1 MDAEDQRVEKDG
13 LKNTG
18 PITAVLIV
26 VCLLIWGFSPGSS
39 RSGANNPSATLITTA
54 YTNTTANVRSC
65 GSSSCSIVGTYP
77 PGTSVDVSTENVSDI
92 AQLPDWVTFS
102 YENSDGT
109 TAAGYMNKTVLSSV
123 KYTTPSPTP
132 TTASSKSTIAGSS
145 GNLSPAFIK
154 EIEPSVVE
162 INCYSADNTIES
174 SGSGVSY
181 IPENSQTHVVMT
193 NYHVYAGAVVNGVAP
208 TCYAVFPEPPN
219 FYYNGNYGDYRLT
232 LTAWHYNPST
242 YEDAAIFTLGS
253 SISSQTP
260 SPVPNIKMAYDYSLR
275 SSWQCPDSEAS
286 TGASVTIF
294 GYPNSGNLL
303 GVSETVTEGIISGIL
318 PGPIYKTNAG
328 IDHGNSGGI
337 AILNKSGCSLGIPT
351 LGQSGLTSGIG
362 YIQSYSLVKAPINN
376 SN

>member
-1 MDAEDQRVEKDG
+1 MDTQSQHAEKDELG
-13 LKNTG
+13 SAG
-18 PITAVLIV
+18 PTIATVAIAG
-26 VCLLIWGFSPGSS
+26 LLIWGSFSLVGSNNAVSNPPGTPI
-39 RSGANNPSATLITTA
+39 ATA

-65 GSSSCSIVGTYP
+65 GSSNCSVVGTYP
-77 PGTSVDVSTENVSDI
+77 PGTSVDISTENVSDVT
-92 AQLPDWVTFS
+92 QLPQWITFS

-109 TAAGYMNKTVLSSV
+109 AATGYISKSVLSNT
-123 KYTTPSPTP
+123 KYTAPSPTP
-132 TTASSKSTIAGSS
+132 TSPKPTTPDSS

-154 EIEPSVVE
+154 KIEPSIVE
-162 INCYSADNTIES
+162 INCYSGDSTIES

-181 IPENSQTHVVMT
+181 IPENSQTHLVMS
-193 NYHVYAGAVVNGVAP
+193 NYHVYAGAIVNGVAP

-219 FYYNGNYGDYRLT
+219 FYYNSNYGDYQLI

-242 YEDAAIFTLGS
+242 YEDAVIFTLGMP
-253 SISSQTP
+253 ISSQVP
-260 SPVPNIKMAYDYSLR
+260 SPIPNIKTAYDYSTR
-275 SSWQCPDSEAS
+275 SSWQCPDNEAS
-286 TGASVTIF
+286 TGDSVTIF

-303 GVSETVTEGIISGIL
+303 GISETVTEGIISGIL

-362 YIQSYSLVKAPINN
+362 YIQSYSLVKTPINN